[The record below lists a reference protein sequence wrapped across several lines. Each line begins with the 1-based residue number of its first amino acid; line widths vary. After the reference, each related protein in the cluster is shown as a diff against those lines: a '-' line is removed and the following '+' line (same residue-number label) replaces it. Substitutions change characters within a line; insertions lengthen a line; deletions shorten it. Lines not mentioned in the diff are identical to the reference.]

1 MEKCMN
7 EILIKTDE
15 LIDSIKNS
23 SDYIEYTKLKNMLLS
38 NDSIMTLIN
47 DVKSLQKQLVRNSV
61 YKKDITNLEE
71 QIDEKLKKLNSN
83 PDYVRYTYLEEDLNT
98 RFQVIKDIL
107 EKHINNITN

>member
-23 SDYIEYTKLKNMLLS
+23 SDYIEYTKLKNILLS

-61 YKKDITNLEE
+61 YKKDI
-71 QIDEKLKKLNSN
+71 
-83 PDYVRYTYLEEDLNT
+83 
-98 RFQVIKDIL
+98 
-107 EKHINNITN
+107 

>member
-83 PDYVRYTYLEEDLNT
+83 PDYVRYIYLEEDLNT